1 MNINTDIDDFHMG
14 FLPLRLVGLGD
25 SQNRKMAFRTV
36 YRSAIFPLCGHTEC
50 ACRYYPEFGI
60 TVLSN
65 PSPAPVSPKILREH
79 EHFFHS
85 ES

>member
-1 MNINTDIDDFHMG
+1 MEMT
-14 FLPLRLVGLGD
+14 GLGD
-25 SQNRKMAFRTV
+25 SQNRKMALRQTAL
-36 YRSAIFPLCGHTEC
+36 SAIFPVCGHTEC